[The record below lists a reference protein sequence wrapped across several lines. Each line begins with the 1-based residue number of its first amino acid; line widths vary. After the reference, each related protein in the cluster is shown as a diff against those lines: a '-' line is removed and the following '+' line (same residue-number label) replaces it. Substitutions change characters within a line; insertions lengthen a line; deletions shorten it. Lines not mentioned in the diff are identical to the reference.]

1 MDSQQQVLTEQDGW
15 QARLE
20 LGFVKRHQRTVLGHR
35 RHIGPLVVQRPFYPE
50 GPVCHVYLLH
60 PPGGVVG
67 GDRLT
72 LQATAGPGAHALLT
86 SPAATKFYRSA
97 SRTAELDQT
106 LTLEP
111 GAVLEW
117 LPQETL
123 VFNAADVR
131 TRTRVQMAADAA
143 FIGWESVA
151 LGRPASH
158 EAFDAGIFR
167 QHFELWCDGQPSW
180 IDRIQLDGGGDIL
193 QADWG
198 LGGFTVSGTLLAR
211 PAGPEL
217 LPVVR
222 DILQSLDI
230 PGRFAATRVD
240 DSLVCRGLARQAL
253 ALRDV
258 FEQVW
263 CAIRQPV
270 TGRPACAPR
279 IWRT

>member
-1 MDSQQQVLTEQDGW
+1 VDSQLILTQQAGW
-15 QARLE
+15 QAHLE
-20 LGFVKRHQRTVLGHR
+20 LGFVNREDRTILYHR
-35 RHIGPLVVQRPFYPE
+35 RHVGPLVVQRPFYPE

-60 PPGGVVG
+60 PPGGIVG
-67 GDRLT
+67 GDSLT
-72 LQATAGPGAHALLT
+72 LQATVGPGAHALLT
-86 SPAATKFYRSA
+86 NPAATKFYRSA
-97 SRTAELDQT
+97 SRSAELNQI
-106 LTLEP
+106 LTVEP

-117 LPQETL
+117 LPQETI
-123 VFNAADVR
+123 VFNAADVHAR
-131 TRTRVQMAADAA
+131 MRVNMASDAT

-151 LGRPASH
+151 LGRPASD
-158 EAFDAGIFR
+158 ESFDTGVFR
-167 QHFELWCDGQPSW
+167 QGVELWRDERPAW
-180 IDRIQLDGGGDIL
+180 IDRLRLDGGGDIL

-198 LGGFTVSGTLLAR
+198 LGGFTVNGTLLAR

-222 DILQSLDI
+222 EILQGCDI

-240 DSLVCRGLARQAL
+240 DILVCRGLTRQAL

-258 FEQVW
+258 FERVW
-263 CAIRQPV
+263 CAIRQPI